1 MRVVNSSLIQIL
13 AASVSPER
21 ESFIVEALEESFLQ
35 IQISLVVFGQ
45 RDELLHEQKLSL
57 SKYITLLQLKILTGS
72 QFSCLLFTL

>member
-45 RDELLHEQKLSL
+45 RHELLHEE
-57 SKYITLLQLKILTGS
+57 T
-72 QFSCLLFTL
+72 